1 LVFCQLHFALIVI
14 SRPAVQKGAVLSVVP
29 LEYERKETV
38 LKHAGKVSLV
48 VATLFVVVGLAASCP
63 VSAQQKPNVVILMT
77 DDTGWNDCGA
87 YGGGAN
93 LGHATPNVDRAAAE
107 GALFT
112 SWYGLASRVTSNLA
126 LST

>member
-1 LVFCQLHFALIVI
+1 M
-14 SRPAVQKGAVLSVVP
+14 
-29 LEYERKETV
+29 
-38 LKHAGKVSLV
+38 KHAGKVSLV
-48 VATLFVVVGLAASCP
+48 VATLFVVVGLAASRP

-77 DDTGWNDCGA
+77 DDTGWNDFGA

-93 LGHATPNVDRAAAE
+93 LGHATPNVDRVAAE

-112 SWYGLASRVTSNLA
+112 SWYGLASRVTCNLA